1 MWKPTVRAL
10 LVLILTTLSA
20 RAQGEARSG
29 QFEDGNDFQY
39 FGAVGNVSVQ
49 CFPSGG
55 APSGPTSAYY
65 RCDGYS
71 FSPGEEARFIGPV
84 TDADEVTLVATH
96 ADRSTRSKSGS
107 YDGRKGQ
114 SDDRFNLWISTVF
127 QRPLLKMGINTVAWT
142 LKRKGKSVAKG
153 SFTANVKDNGD
164 LQCPS
169 ASETSWDM
177 DDCMSS
183 SRVCSNYFSRYGH
196 LCQ

>member
-1 MWKPTVRAL
+1 MWKFVVSILSLFLAL
-10 LVLILTTLSA
+10 AVN
-20 RAQGEARSG
+20 AQTSTSPGR
-29 QFEDGNDFQY
+29 FEGGNDFQY

-71 FSPGEEARFIGPV
+71 FSPAEEARFIGPIA
-84 TDADEVTLVATH
+84 DADEVTLVATH

-127 QRPLLKMGINTVAWT
+127 QRPLLKMGANTVDWT
-142 LKRKGKSVAKG
+142 LKRKGKSVTKG
-153 SFTANVKDNGD
+153 SFVANVKDNGD
-164 LQCPS
+164 LQCPN

-177 DDCMSS
+177 NDCISS
-183 SRVCSNYFSRYGH
+183 ARVCSNYFSRYGH

>member
-1 MWKPTVRAL
+1 MCNSIVM
-10 LVLILTTLSA
+10 VLMLTLSSLSA
-20 RAQGEARSG
+20 HAQSQGAPGR
-29 QFEDGNDFQY
+29 FEGGNDFQY

-49 CFPSGG
+49 CFPSDG

-71 FSPGEEARFIGPV
+71 FSPAEEARFIGPIA
-84 TDADEVTLVATH
+84 DADEVTLVATH

-127 QRPLLKMGINTVAWT
+127 QRPLLKMGANTVEWT
-142 LKRKGKSVAKG
+142 LKRKGKSVTKG
-153 SFTANVKDNGD
+153 SFVANVKDNGD
-164 LQCPS
+164 LQCPN

-177 DDCMSS
+177 NDCISS
-183 SRVCSNYFSRYGH
+183 ARVCSNYFSRYGH

>member
-1 MWKPTVRAL
+1 MCNSIVM
-10 LVLILTTLSA
+10 VLMLTLSSLSA
-20 RAQGEARSG
+20 HAQSQGAPGR
-29 QFEDGNDFQY
+29 FEGGNDFQY

-71 FSPGEEARFIGPV
+71 FSPAEEARFIGPIA
-84 TDADEVTLVATH
+84 DADEVTLVATH

-127 QRPLLKMGINTVAWT
+127 QRPLLKMGANTVEWT
-142 LKRKGKSVAKG
+142 LKRKGKSVTKG
-153 SFTANVKDNGD
+153 SFVANVKDNGD
-164 LQCPS
+164 LQCPN

-177 DDCMSS
+177 NDCMSS

>member
-1 MWKPTVRAL
+1 MCNSIVMVL
-10 LVLILTTLSA
+10 MLILPSLSA
-20 RAQGEARSG
+20 HG
-29 QFEDGNDFQY
+29 QSQASPGRFEGGNDFRY

-127 QRPLLKMGINTVAWT
+127 QRPLLKMGANTVEWN
-142 LKRKGKSVAKG
+142 LKRKGKSVTKG
-153 SFTANVKDNGD
+153 SFVANVKDNGD
-164 LQCPS
+164 LQCPN

-177 DDCMSS
+177 NDCVSS
-183 SRVCSNYFSRYGH
+183 SRICSNYFSRYGH